1 MSGQKRVPMGFWGIE
16 FLVSGGRDFDKQKG
30 VPARRR
36 VFQWAIRAFLAWG
49 WLCKEGGGPVDGK

>member
-30 VPARRR
+30 VLARRR
-36 VFQWAIRAFLAWG
+36 RGVVSREGGGVGFQWAIRAF
-49 WLCKEGGGPVDGK
+49 PV